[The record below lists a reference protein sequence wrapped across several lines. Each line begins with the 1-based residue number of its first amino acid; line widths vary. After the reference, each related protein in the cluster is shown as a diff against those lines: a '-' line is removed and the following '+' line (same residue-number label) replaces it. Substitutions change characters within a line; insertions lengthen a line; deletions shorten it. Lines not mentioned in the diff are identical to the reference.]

1 MRMVVRVMVRIV
13 VRENEG
19 ENYGED
25 DIEGGDKEGGQD
37 QMVVEMWKG
46 CGDGIFA

>member
-1 MRMVVRVMVRIV
+1 MVRIV

-19 ENYGED
+19 KNYGEDAGED

-37 QMVVEMWKG
+37 QMVAEMWKG
-46 CGDGIFA
+46 CGNDIYA